1 LFPLSPLDPAD
12 DPQLVRIA
20 LASGDRELAEWATA
34 GAELRAEINPGVPVF
49 LASAA
54 HARGLLTGDSRLL
67 ARAVS
72 ILEAGQRRLAL
83 ASALEDLAVAEIR
96 DGRRGQAIA
105 ALDRA
110 LAIYAGCGARWD
122 LARVRRACG
131 SSASSAACPQ
141 NAGPP
146 WGGRP

>member
-1 LFPLSPLDPAD
+1 M
-12 DPQLVRIA
+12 
-20 LASGDRELAEWATA
+20 
-34 GAELRAEINPGVPVF
+34 F

-54 HARGLLTGDSRLL
+54 HARGLLTGNGA

-72 ILEAGQRRLAL
+72 FLEADQRRLAL
-83 ASALEDLAVAEIR
+83 ASALEDLAVAEIW
-96 DGRRGQAIA
+96 DGRREQAVA

-122 LARVRRACG
+122 LAG
-131 SSASSAACPQ
+131 SAAPAAASASSAACPQ
-141 NAGPP
+141 NALP